1 MGSKKLGIYTWV
13 NSIAVG
19 KNTESKGE
27 QKILRKAFNTLTPGP
42 HLFCE
47 VGGMDIIIPIL

>member
-1 MGSKKLGIYTWV
+1 MSSKKLGIYTWV

-27 QKILRKAFNTLTPGP
+27 QKILRKASSM
-42 HLFCE
+42 FCE